1 MNYLL
6 LFLHLFVLSL
16 VAMAGIYMGLFTYRV
31 LQRKQKIEI
40 SLPSPIKMLL
50 TANIIAVLF
59 AGLLIS
65 FLTLLYYLH
74 IT

>member
-1 MNYLL
+1 
-6 LFLHLFVLSL
+6 
-16 VAMAGIYMGLFTYRV
+16 MAGIYMGLFTYRV